1 MPVVVSALAIG
12 LPGERGRGCGRLLFA
27 TVMSLYN
34 FASHSIGH
42 FHSLYLTSVLI
53 FHPSQTL
60 YHLIRDTH

>member
-1 MPVVVSALAIG
+1 
-12 LPGERGRGCGRLLFA
+12 LFG

-53 FHPSQTL
+53 FHPISNFVSF
-60 YHLIRDTH
+60 DT